1 MTGRYEG
8 QQPNAGQD
16 GEKLLRIMALAAK
29 AAGAQQA
36 PADTRPAEANPGGM
50 SEGDRM
56 VSTARPGT
64 GRDDVMQSLL
74 QGDADGRVPAGAAA
88 ETVIGPE

>member
-8 QQPNAGQD
+8 QQPNSGQD
-16 GEKLLRIMALAAK
+16 GEKLLRIMAMAAQ

-56 VSTARPGT
+56 VTPRDPAPGAMMPCRAFYRT
-64 GRDDVMQSLL
+64 MR
-74 QGDADGRVPAGAAA
+74 AGAHRR
-88 ETVIGPE
+88 EWLRKR